1 MKLKLVG
8 RLGAIAA
15 LAMAF
20 VLAGTAPAHGQ
31 WAASAGSAASIP
43 ASALIQPQALNQI
56 LHENGKAKPLILQVG
71 FSMMYR
77 EAHIAGAQYAGPAS
91 QAAGQSLLRKTVE
104 KLNRNTPIV
113 IYCGCCP
120 WGHCPNMW
128 PAYQLLHEMG
138 FTNLKALYLPDNF
151 GTDWVSKGYLVD
163 RP

>member
-1 MKLKLVG
+1 MRLKLVG
-8 RLGAIAA
+8 RMSAIAA

-20 VLAGTAPAHGQ
+20 VLAGPALAQGQSGTAPM
-31 WAASAGSAASIP
+31 IP
-43 ASALIQPQALNQI
+43 TSALIQPQALNGM
-56 LHENGKAKPLILQVG
+56 LHEQGKAKPLILQVG

-77 EAHIAGAQYAGPAS
+77 EAHIPGAQYAGPAA
-91 QAAGQSLLRKTVE
+91 QPAGKNLLRQTVE

-120 WGHCPNMW
+120 WSHCPNMW

-151 GTDWVSKGYLVD
+151 GTDWVSKGYPVD